1 MALRWWRRYSP
12 RHSQLSPGDEFD
24 GTEDADEDDA
34 NRDNDAEFAESLED
48 AILQLVNGVME
59 DEIERLVSENVKR
72 AEDQLFTSSIDCSEL
87 HFVVEDEIPETEVD
101 DTEPCEV
108 EIQRKP
114 AFNLFEELENQIVVQ
129 EVDKSKKAVKKK
141 REEEKKKMKSDK
153 QKKTIGRRK
162 KSDQTKV
169 RQSKRKPQVTDQFI
183 GAVEFSSEELN
194 EDETVSMVT
203 QQRLSDRTRKIPILI

>member
-1 MALRWWRRYSP
+1 M
-12 RHSQLSPGDEFD
+12 
-24 GTEDADEDDA
+24 
-34 NRDNDAEFAESLED
+34 
-48 AILQLVNGVME
+48 
-59 DEIERLVSENVKR
+59 
-72 AEDQLFTSSIDCSEL
+72 
-87 HFVVEDEIPETEVD
+87 
-101 DTEPCEV
+101 
-108 EIQRKP
+108 
-114 AFNLFEELENQIVVQ
+114 VQ

-153 QKKTIGRRK
+153 QKKTIGKRK

-203 QQRLSDRTRKIPILI
+203 QQRRSDRTRKIPAKFLNNLDMMLEDD